1 MERNRLKE
9 FLSPTDYQDF
19 FGALEESQGK
29 SRISSLWQDR
39 PAEFFV
45 AKPTKESDRELR
57 EAVKTAVE
65 QFLKSLSRQVTESH
79 IAQLQQKVVELE
91 NKLNRLNRLLLPFL
105 EILEEEKQ
113 IEEKL
118 QKEMPELKF
127 EKQDPFTLKEGGWA
141 VPYERLKELLEEE

>member
-1 MERNRLKE
+1 VERNRLKE
-9 FLSPTDYQDF
+9 FLSQMDYQDF

-29 SRISSLWQDR
+29 SRISSLWRDR

-45 AKPTKESDRELR
+45 AKPTRESDREIR

-65 QFLKSLSRQVTESH
+65 QFLKSLSRQVTESS
-79 IAQLQQKVVELE
+79 IAKFQQKIVELE

-105 EILEEEKQ
+105 EILEEEIQ

-118 QKEMPELKF
+118 QKEMPALKF
-127 EKQDPFTLKEGGWA
+127 EKQDPFALKQGGWA
-141 VPYERLKELLEEE
+141 LPYEQLRELLEEE